1 MAPHL
6 TKPAT
11 QVGNDSADT
20 QLLVRRLTLEVRS
33 LNICLEDFLQV
44 RAKAIG
50 ITGPQLTILMAVTD
64 LTSEGDVAVS
74 TVAKLLKV
82 DPSFI
87 TINSKALE
95 KAGFLRR
102 KPCIRDG
109 RVVQMSL
116 TDKACKR
123 LANVAA
129 QQKELD
135 QFVFGEL
142 GVEELTKLSSRFAA
156 LRRRLDGARL
166 KAAMDIGAVTTR
178 GRGRLQSTK
187 GSSLDR

>member
-1 MAPHL
+1 M
-6 TKPAT
+6 
-11 QVGNDSADT
+11 
-20 QLLVRRLTLEVRS
+20 
-33 LNICLEDFLQV
+33 
-44 RAKAIG
+44 
-50 ITGPQLTILMAVTD
+50 
-64 LTSEGDVAVS
+64 
-74 TVAKLLKV
+74 AKLLKV

-109 RVVQMSL
+109 RVVHMSL

>member
-1 MAPHL
+1 M

-64 LTSEGDVAVS
+64 LASEGDVAVS

-109 RVVQMSL
+109 RVVHMSL

-123 LANVAA
+123 LANC
-129 QQKELD
+129 
-135 QFVFGEL
+135 
-142 GVEELTKLSSRFAA
+142 RC
-156 LRRRLDGARL
+156 
-166 KAAMDIGAVTTR
+166 TTEGTR
-178 GRGRLQSTK
+178 SICVR
-187 GSSLDR
+187 